1 MVRTARRRVDRKEQS
16 DYHRRPTG
24 HDEDEREEENLE
36 EAREELRKS
45 EERYLAALRVKYP
58 DKDLPKDDL
67 KNAGKIFL
75 KGAGKFVNGFFDA
88 NMQIGKSVE
97 RDIYQHSLQ
106 KKINDTAI
114 DALLKRNTSRTAS
127 TKRRTIRPRE
137 LIEVIDERTGRIAL
151 VEKKNYTRTTRRR
164 S

>member
-1 MVRTARRRVDRKEQS
+1 MVRTTRRRVDRKEQS

-24 HDEDEREEENLE
+24 HDEEEEEENLG
-36 EAREELRKS
+36 EAREDLRRS

-114 DALLKRNTSRTAS
+114 DALLKRNVSRTAS
-127 TKRRTIRPRE
+127 TKRRTTRPRE
-137 LIEVIDERTGRIAL
+137 YIEVVDERTGRVAL
-151 VEKKNYTRTTRRR
+151 VDKKTLPRTTRRR